1 MRPAAWACLLVGSLT
16 IVASPAP
23 AQLGELQVGGV
34 GTYGTGEPYG
44 AGAGLVLGVNAG
56 RLAYIGLR
64 WIYQTGTTE
73 LLGPASPPTEVTN
86 RIQVFALDLAVH
98 IPVGRIEV
106 VPGLSVGVARFAQRA
121 RAPAPGGG
129 SAVIDAHKV
138 EFMAAPG
145 VSVEFP
151 VGPVS
156 LLPELQYSFA
166 GSPSTLPRRVQHR
179 GLLASLRLVI
189 TFEVGRIRY

>member
-86 RIQVFALDLAVH
+86 RIQVFASDLAVH
-98 IPVGRIEV
+98 IPVGRVEF

-121 RAPAPGGG
+121 RAPAL
-129 SAVIDAHKV
+129 AAERRHRRCR
-138 EFMAAPG
+138 FMAAPAC
-145 VSVEFP
+145 VEFP
-151 VGPVS
+151 GPVS
-156 LLPELQYSFA
+156 LSRSAIQLRGQPVH
-166 GSPSTLPRRVQHR
+166 LPRRVQHR
-179 GLLASLRLVI
+179 GLLARCGS
-189 TFEVGRIRY
+189 

>member
-1 MRPAAWACLLVGSLT
+1 
-16 IVASPAP
+16 
-23 AQLGELQVGGV
+23 
-34 GTYGTGEPYG
+34 
-44 AGAGLVLGVNAG
+44 
-56 RLAYIGLR
+56 
-64 WIYQTGTTE
+64 
-73 LLGPASPPTEVTN
+73 
-86 RIQVFALDLAVH
+86 
-98 IPVGRIEV
+98 
-106 VPGLSVGVARFAQRA
+106 
-121 RAPAPGGG
+121 
-129 SAVIDAHKV
+129 
-138 EFMAAPG
+138 MAAPG